1 MKTLRDYINLIEDAQ
16 TQAPAQAPAD
26 PNKLLVFINFA
37 SGQGNKEYDL
47 TGIMQKNGWA
57 GTPKQ
62 VVTQAEKWLSDY
74 LRQRGDQWTSI
85 QFTYNGIKFNPWTRI
100 GDTDAPTGDPDLDAW
115 GKEAEARMARIR
127 QQQQLMKR

>member
-16 TQAPAQAPAD
+16 APVQAPAD

-47 TGIMQKNGWA
+47 TGIMQQNGWA

-62 VVTQAEKWLSDY
+62 VVNQAEKWLSDF
-74 LRQRGDQWTSI
+74 LRQRGDQWTGV

-100 GDTDAPTGDPDLDAW
+100 GDTDAPTGNPDLDAW
-115 GKEAEARMARIR
+115 EKETEARMKQMR
-127 QQQQLMKR
+127 QQQPVKK